1 MGLGSESLITEVRD
15 LLGGRL
21 VIPSIQ
27 RGYVWQRPQVPH
39 LLDSL
44 YRGYPVGSLLLWKTT
59 MDVPLRQAAVL
70 QQPQDQLH
78 PAILLDGQQRLTSL
92 AKVFAPDQIVG
103 GPLDVRFNIDSQI
116 FLNPSGAQKS
126 PRLVRVTQLMADDA
140 QFSSILRDAGVTS
153 ADPDYDELYSR
164 LRRVNAIRDY
174 KIPVITVE
182 SDDYEEVAEIFARVN
197 QGGRRLSKGD
207 LVYSAIGA
215 RWPEGLDT
223 IDAFNN
229 ELAAERFS
237 LDREAVLRLM
247 GLLAGSGA
255 HAIKLISKSMSGDD
269 LKSAWAETEKALRLG
284 IDFLKGECGIPR
296 AGVLTSPNVVV
307 MPSLFLY
314 RRGGS
319 LSGQDVD
326 SLRRWVYTAMAF
338 SYYSNQVEGK
348 LDIEARLIREK
359 TGDELWAELLRRA
372 SGARPVGAKIEAT
385 ELASRT
391 YSSSWFNLLYIAAL
405 RRQAKDWHT
414 HQALIAAPMSSSS
427 KIEYHHVF
435 PKARVERDHGRAVT
449 NNIANLA
456 FISGAT
462 NRKISASLPADYLAK
477 ISTERL
483 ADQWVP
489 SDPDLWKLDAFPQF
503 LAARQ
508 ALLASA
514 LNDLLGL
521 TEERAA
527 GDEPADDELYLD
539 DDEVEFDQTP
549 TTVGGRRP
557 NGAIAAHISQ
567 CFAGRPTD
575 LELTLDEVKAMPS
588 DGYEAGEVSAGAL
601 SAAMDANRVPGF
613 AWVPD
618 SSPRRIRRTV
628 DSVPPANEAPEFVD
642 KAPVGEA
649 EVEPAGQS
657 VPVSS
662 VGQLSQDFHRAMVT
676 TYKHTQ
682 QEVKY
687 NPTLFIRMI
696 ADLGGVETARRLVS
710 SSTPSDGFRVLWEAN
725 RLDLTAEAQ
734 VLKPEFRELFSEEL
748 REQALRR
755 LQAHDYDTDSPQ
767 PT

>member
-59 MDVPLRQAAVL
+59 MEVPLRQASVL
-70 QQPQDQLH
+70 QEAQHQLH

-92 AKVFAPDQIVG
+92 AKVFAPEKIVG
-103 GPLDVRFNIDSQI
+103 GPLDVRFDIDSQT

-126 PRLVRVTQLMADDA
+126 PRLVRVTALMADDA
-140 QFSSILRDAGVTS
+140 QFSSILRDAGVTPS
-153 ADPDYDELYSR
+153 DPDYDEIYSR
-164 LRRVNAIRDY
+164 ARRVHAIRDY
-174 KIPVITVE
+174 RIPVITVE

-223 IDAFNN
+223 IDAFNAD
-229 ELAAERFS
+229 LASERFA

-255 HAIKLISKSMSGDD
+255 HAIKLINKSMSGTD
-269 LKSAWAETEKALRLG
+269 LKSAWAETERALKLG

-296 AGVLTSPNVVV
+296 AAVLTSPNVVV
-307 MPSLFLY
+307 TPSLFLY
-314 RRGGS
+314 RRGS
-319 LSGQDVD
+319 SISAHDID

-338 SYYSNQVEGK
+338 SHYSNQVEGK
-348 LDIEARLIREK
+348 LDIEARLIREQ
-359 TGDELWAELLRRA
+359 TGEALWDELLRRA
-372 SGARPVGAKIEAT
+372 SGARPVGAKIEGT

-405 RRQAKDWHT
+405 RRQAKDWHS
-414 HQALIAAPMSSSS
+414 HQALAAAPMTSSS

-435 PKARVERDHGRAVT
+435 PKARVEKDHGRAVT

-462 NRKISASLPADYLAK
+462 NRKISAALPVDYLAK
-477 ISTERL
+477 VPVEHL

-489 SDPDLWKLDAFPQF
+489 SDPRLWALEAFPQF

-508 ALLASA
+508 ELLAKA

-521 TEERAA
+521 TETRAA
-527 GDEPADDELYLD
+527 GDEPADDELYLED
-539 DDEVEFDQTP
+539 DDVEFDRPAGT
-549 TTVGGRRP
+549 GRRP
-557 NGAIAAHISQ
+557 GGAIAAHIAQ
-567 CFAGRPTD
+567 CFAGRSAD
-575 LELTLDEVKAMPS
+575 LELTVQEIKAMPS
-588 DGYEAGEVSAGAL
+588 DDYDSGEVSAGAL
-601 SAAMDANRVPGF
+601 SAALDAGRVPGF
-613 AWVPD
+613 TWVPG
-618 SSPRRIRRTV
+618 SSPRRVR
-628 DSVPPANEAPEFVD
+628 
-642 KAPVGEA
+642 
-649 EVEPAGQS
+649 
-657 VPVSS
+657 
-662 VGQLSQDFHRAMVT
+662 
-676 TYKHTQ
+676 
-682 QEVKY
+682 
-687 NPTLFIRMI
+687 
-696 ADLGGVETARRLVS
+696 
-710 SSTPSDGFRVLWEAN
+710 
-725 RLDLTAEAQ
+725 
-734 VLKPEFRELFSEEL
+734 
-748 REQALRR
+748 QA
-755 LQAHDYDTDSPQ
+755 
-767 PT
+767 